1 MPKSVP
7 SPTVG
12 NKPVHTL
19 RHRSLKATV
28 WENQTAKGLMC
39 NVTVMRSYREGEAWH
54 DTHSF
59 GYDDLMNL
67 AKLLY
72 DAHSF
77 ITARRAQASKPPRT
91 AAVR

>member
-1 MPKSVP
+1 MPKPVP
-7 SPTVG
+7 SPTAG

-19 RHRSLKATV
+19 RDRSIKATV
-28 WENQTAKGLMC
+28 WENQTANGPMC
-39 NVTVMRSYREGEAWH
+39 NVTLTRSYREGEEWRE
-54 DTHSF
+54 TQSF

-77 ITARRAQASKPPRT
+77 ITARRADNAPARRATAPR
-91 AAVR
+91 

>member
-1 MPKSVP
+1 MPKTVP
-7 SPTVG
+7 SPTAG

-19 RHRSLKATV
+19 RHRSIKATV
-28 WENQTAKGLMC
+28 WENQTANGPMC
-39 NVTVMRSYREGEAWH
+39 NVTLTRSWRDGEAWR
-54 DTHSF
+54 DSNSF

-77 ITARRAQASKPPRT
+77 ITARRAQPAKQARPPATR
-91 AAVR
+91 